1 MGKKYNKLYRAYYEL
16 RETLKDDYTFN
27 YYIDGM
33 DRADNG
39 EDVHS
44 GEIFSRYI
52 DMDWVEAI
60 EYALPYIQN
69 AVDEMRRTI
78 ISEEEVVNVA
88 KIKKVGPETVKHLAS
103 HANFISK
110 IDEHGDVIPNNL
122 LNVRKEDT
130 YNIYENRMLFTLL
143 TNISR
148 FISER
153 FRKLRETPEDSLY
166 ETHIHRD
173 IDYHGQKIKFNFDF
187 RDENHEVEKVDNN
200 EDVENLSDFDRVVR
214 IRQIT
219 QGILN
224 SQLMK
229 ELVG

>member
-33 DRADNG
+33 ARADNG

-103 HANFISK
+103 HTNFISK
-110 IDEHGDVIPNNL
+110 IDERGDVIPNNL

-130 YNIYENRMLFTLL
+130 YNIY
-143 TNISR
+143 
-148 FISER
+148 
-153 FRKLRETPEDSLY
+153 
-166 ETHIHRD
+166 
-173 IDYHGQKIKFNFDF
+173 
-187 RDENHEVEKVDNN
+187 
-200 EDVENLSDFDRVVR
+200 
-214 IRQIT
+214 
-219 QGILN
+219 
-224 SQLMK
+224 
-229 ELVG
+229 